1 MPNFNEMIELNIG
14 LLVFAILVTF
24 FILLGCVGYKS
35 RNLSYMRNFV
45 WIVCMNLVM
54 LIGECGLWIMKLG
67 FKNVW
72 LTKLFGFFSY
82 GGGTI
87 MALFYLFCILSFVE
101 ERGAPDVSYR
111 SAYLMR
117 IVCGCYLVLVFL
129 SMFNGMLF
137 QVDAHGNLTDGP
149 YYWIAWLIDPMILLI
164 EILVV
169 VHYRKNLSRFGTI
182 VMLNFGL
189 VSLLTTGLQS
199 IWYPVPELLMCTL
212 ALLLIFMLFYWE
224 MAKNLVENERELM
237 QSQMSLAISQIQ
249 PHFLYNTLSTIAE
262 LCRKDSAMAE
272 EVTYRFALYL
282 RCNLEHMGDSFP
294 VEFSKEL
301 KHVQTYLWIEK
312 IRFQDELQVVYDIQ
326 TEDFIIPALTV
337 QPLVENALYHG
348 IKNKRGMGRI
358 RVSGHI
364 DSGYLVF
371 LVTDNGMG
379 MIPERLAEVQR
390 EMNSEH
396 LDEHNADPS
405 GFGLYNVVQRIRLN
419 YGPQYGIWLSS
430 TYGEGTEARVEI
442 PAIKK

>member
-111 SAYLMR
+111 SVYLMR

-199 IWYPVPELLMCTL
+199 IWYPVPELLACTL
-212 ALLLIFMLFYWE
+212 ALLLMFMLFYWE

-272 EVTYRFALYL
+272 EVTNRFALYL
-282 RCNLEHMGDSFP
+282 RGNLEHMGDSFP

-337 QPLVENALYHG
+337 QPLVENAVKHG
-348 IKNKRGMGRI
+348 MMGSENVCTITIRTKCVERGYQVIIEDDGCGFDPEQVKNDGRK
-358 RVSGHI
+358 HI
-364 DSGYLVF
+364 GIESVR
-371 LVTDNGMG
+371 N
-379 MIPERLAEVQR
+379 RLRFMV
-390 EMNSEH
+390 
-396 LDEHNADPS
+396 
-405 GFGLYNVVQRIRLN
+405 G
-419 YGPQYGIWLSS
+419 GILTVRSVI
-430 TYGEGTEARVEI
+430 GKGTTVIIEI
-442 PAIKK
+442 PGKE

>member
-182 VMLNFGL
+182 VMLNYGL

-199 IWYPVPELLMCTL
+199 IWYPVPELLACTL
-212 ALLLIFMLFYWE
+212 ALLLMFMLFYWE

-272 EVTYRFALYL
+272 EVTNRFALYL
-282 RCNLEHMGDSFP
+282 RGNLEHMGDSFP

-337 QPLVENALYHG
+337 QPLVENAVKHG
-348 IKNKRGMGRI
+348 MMGSENVCTITIRTKCVERGYQVIIEDDGCGFDPEQVKNDGRK
-358 RVSGHI
+358 HI
-364 DSGYLVF
+364 GIESVR
-371 LVTDNGMG
+371 N
-379 MIPERLAEVQR
+379 RLKFMV
-390 EMNSEH
+390 
-396 LDEHNADPS
+396 
-405 GFGLYNVVQRIRLN
+405 G
-419 YGPQYGIWLSS
+419 GILTVRSVI
-430 TYGEGTEARVEI
+430 GKGTTVIIEI
-442 PAIKK
+442 PGKE

>member
-199 IWYPVPELLMCTL
+199 IWYPVPELLACTL
-212 ALLLIFMLFYWE
+212 ALLLMFMLFYWE

-272 EVTYRFALYL
+272 EVTNRFALYL
-282 RCNLEHMGDSFP
+282 RGNLEHMGDSFP

-337 QPLVENALYHG
+337 QPLVENAVKHG
-348 IKNKRGMGRI
+348 MMGSENVCTITIRTKCVERGYQVIIEDDGCGFDPEQVKNDGRK
-358 RVSGHI
+358 HI
-364 DSGYLVF
+364 GIESVR
-371 LVTDNGMG
+371 N
-379 MIPERLAEVQR
+379 RLRFMV
-390 EMNSEH
+390 
-396 LDEHNADPS
+396 
-405 GFGLYNVVQRIRLN
+405 G
-419 YGPQYGIWLSS
+419 GILTVRSVI
-430 TYGEGTEARVEI
+430 GKGTTVIIEI
-442 PAIKK
+442 PGKE

>member
-137 QVDAHGNLTDGP
+137 QVDAHGNLTDGS

-169 VHYRKNLSRFGTI
+169 VHYRKNLSRLGTI

-199 IWYPVPELLMCTL
+199 IWYPVPELLACTL
-212 ALLLIFMLFYWE
+212 ALLLMFMLFYWE

-272 EVTYRFALYL
+272 EVTNRFALYL
-282 RCNLEHMGDSFP
+282 RGNLEHMGDSFP

-337 QPLVENALYHG
+337 QPLVENAVKHG
-348 IKNKRGMGRI
+348 MMGSENVCTITIRTKCVERGYQVIIEDDGCGFDPEQVKNDGRK
-358 RVSGHI
+358 HI
-364 DSGYLVF
+364 GIESVRS
-371 LVTDNGMG
+371 
-379 MIPERLAEVQR
+379 RLKFMV
-390 EMNSEH
+390 
-396 LDEHNADPS
+396 
-405 GFGLYNVVQRIRLN
+405 G
-419 YGPQYGIWLSS
+419 
-430 TYGEGTEARVEI
+430 GTLTVKSAIGKGTTVIIEI
-442 PAIKK
+442 PGKE

>member
-1 MPNFNEMIELNIG
+1 MSNFNEMIELNIG

-137 QVDAHGNLTDGP
+137 QVDAHGNLTDGS
-149 YYWIAWLIDPMILLI
+149 YYWIALLIDPMILLI

-169 VHYRKNLSRFGTI
+169 VHYRKNLSRLGTI

-199 IWYPVPELLMCTL
+199 IWYPVPELLACTL
-212 ALLLIFMLFYWE
+212 AILLMFMLFYWE

-237 QSQMSLAISQIQ
+237 QSQVSLAISQIQ

-272 EVTYRFALYL
+272 EVTNRFALYL
-282 RCNLEHMGDSFP
+282 RGNLEHMGDSFP

-312 IRFQDELQVVYDIQ
+312 IRFQEELQAVYDIQ

-337 QPLVENALYHG
+337 QPLVENAVKHG
-348 IKNKRGMGRI
+348 MMGSENVCTITIRTKCVERGYQVIIEDDGCGFDPEQVKNDGRK
-358 RVSGHI
+358 HI
-364 DSGYLVF
+364 GIESVRS
-371 LVTDNGMG
+371 
-379 MIPERLAEVQR
+379 RLKFMV
-390 EMNSEH
+390 
-396 LDEHNADPS
+396 
-405 GFGLYNVVQRIRLN
+405 G
-419 YGPQYGIWLSS
+419 
-430 TYGEGTEARVEI
+430 GTLTVKSAIGKGTTVIIEI
-442 PAIKK
+442 PGKE

>member
-1 MPNFNEMIELNIG
+1 MSNFNEMIELNIG

-169 VHYRKNLSRFGTI
+169 VHYRKNLSRLGTI

-199 IWYPVPELLMCTL
+199 IWYPVPELLACTL
-212 ALLLIFMLFYWE
+212 ALLLMFMLFYWE

-272 EVTYRFALYL
+272 EVTNRFALYL
-282 RCNLEHMGDSFP
+282 RGNLEHMGDSFP

-337 QPLVENALYHG
+337 QPLVENAVKHG
-348 IKNKRGMGRI
+348 MMGSENVCTITIRTKCVERGYQVIIEDDGCGFDPEQVKNDGRK
-358 RVSGHI
+358 HI
-364 DSGYLVF
+364 GIESVRS
-371 LVTDNGMG
+371 
-379 MIPERLAEVQR
+379 RLKFMV
-390 EMNSEH
+390 
-396 LDEHNADPS
+396 
-405 GFGLYNVVQRIRLN
+405 G
-419 YGPQYGIWLSS
+419 
-430 TYGEGTEARVEI
+430 GTLTVKSAIGKGTTVIIEI
-442 PAIKK
+442 PGKE

>member
-199 IWYPVPELLMCTL
+199 IWYPVPELLACTL
-212 ALLLIFMLFYWE
+212 ALLLMFMLFYWE
-224 MAKNLVENERELM
+224 MAKNLVENERKLM
-237 QSQMSLAISQIQ
+237 QSQVSLAISQIQ

-272 EVTYRFALYL
+272 EVTNRFALYL
-282 RCNLEHMGDSFP
+282 RGNLEHMGDSFP

-312 IRFQDELQVVYDIQ
+312 IRFQEELQVVYDIQ

-337 QPLVENALYHG
+337 QPLVENAVKHG
-348 IKNKRGMGRI
+348 MMGSENVCTITIRTKCVERGYQVIIEDDGCGFDPEQVKNDGRK
-358 RVSGHI
+358 HI
-364 DSGYLVF
+364 GIESVR
-371 LVTDNGMG
+371 N
-379 MIPERLAEVQR
+379 RLRFMV
-390 EMNSEH
+390 
-396 LDEHNADPS
+396 
-405 GFGLYNVVQRIRLN
+405 G
-419 YGPQYGIWLSS
+419 GILTVRSVI
-430 TYGEGTEARVEI
+430 GKGTTVIIEI
-442 PAIKK
+442 PGKE

>member
-199 IWYPVPELLMCTL
+199 IWYPVPELLACTL
-212 ALLLIFMLFYWE
+212 ALLLMFMLFYWE

-237 QSQMSLAISQIQ
+237 QSQVSLAISQIQ

-272 EVTYRFALYL
+272 EVTNRFALYL
-282 RCNLEHMGDSFP
+282 RGNLEHMGDSFP

-337 QPLVENALYHG
+337 QPLVENAVKHG
-348 IKNKRGMGRI
+348 MMGSENVCTITIRTKCVERGYQVIIEDDGAGFAPDEVKKDGRKHI
-358 RVSGHI
+358 GI
-364 DSGYLVF
+364 DSVRS
-371 LVTDNGMG
+371 
-379 MIPERLAEVQR
+379 RLKYMVGGTLTIS
-390 EMNSEH
+390 SEI
-396 LDEHNADPS
+396 
-405 GFGLYNVVQRIRLN
+405 GKGTKVVI
-419 YGPQYGIWLSS
+419 
-430 TYGEGTEARVEI
+430 EI
-442 PAIKK
+442 PGKEEA

>member
-1 MPNFNEMIELNIG
+1 MSNFNEMIELNIG

-87 MALFYLFCILSFVE
+87 MALVYLFCILSFVE

-199 IWYPVPELLMCTL
+199 IWYPVPELLACTL
-212 ALLLIFMLFYWE
+212 AILLMFMLFYWE

-237 QSQMSLAISQIQ
+237 QSQVSLAISQIQ

-272 EVTYRFALYL
+272 EVTNRFALYL
-282 RCNLEHMGDSFP
+282 RGNLEHMGDSFP
-294 VEFSKEL
+294 VDFSKEL

-312 IRFQDELQVVYDIQ
+312 IRFGDELQVVYDIQ
-326 TEDFIIPALTV
+326 TEDFLIPALTM
-337 QPLVENALYHG
+337 QPLVENSVKY
-348 IKNKRGMGRI
+348 GMMGSENVCTITISTKCVKKGYQVIIEDDGAGFAPDEVKKDGRKHI
-358 RVSGHI
+358 GI
-364 DSGYLVF
+364 DSVRS
-371 LVTDNGMG
+371 
-379 MIPERLAEVQR
+379 RLKYMV
-390 EMNSEH
+390 
-396 LDEHNADPS
+396 
-405 GFGLYNVVQRIRLN
+405 
-419 YGPQYGIWLSS
+419 
-430 TYGEGTEARVEI
+430 EGTLTISSEIGKGTKVVIEI
-442 PAIKK
+442 PGKEEA

>member
-1 MPNFNEMIELNIG
+1 MSNFNEMIELNIG

-199 IWYPVPELLMCTL
+199 IWYPVPELLACTL
-212 ALLLIFMLFYWE
+212 ALLLMFMLFYWE
-224 MAKNLVENERELM
+224 MAKNLLENERELM

-272 EVTYRFALYL
+272 EVTNRFALYL
-282 RCNLEHMGDSFP
+282 RGNLEHMGDSFP

-312 IRFQDELQVVYDIQ
+312 IRFQHELQVVYDIQ

-337 QPLVENALYHG
+337 QPLVENAVKHG
-348 IKNKRGMGRI
+348 MMGSENVCTITIRTKCVERGYQVIIEDDGCGFDPEQVKNDGRK
-358 RVSGHI
+358 HI
-364 DSGYLVF
+364 GIESVR
-371 LVTDNGMG
+371 N
-379 MIPERLAEVQR
+379 RLRFMV
-390 EMNSEH
+390 
-396 LDEHNADPS
+396 
-405 GFGLYNVVQRIRLN
+405 G
-419 YGPQYGIWLSS
+419 GILTVRSVI
-430 TYGEGTEARVEI
+430 GKGTTVIIEI
-442 PAIKK
+442 PGKE

>member
-199 IWYPVPELLMCTL
+199 IWYPVPELLACTL
-212 ALLLIFMLFYWE
+212 ALLLMFMLFYWE

-272 EVTYRFALYL
+272 EVTNRFALYL
-282 RCNLEHMGDSFP
+282 RGNLEHMGDSFP

-312 IRFQDELQVVYDIQ
+312 IRFQEELQVVYDIQ

-337 QPLVENALYHG
+337 QPLVENAVKHG
-348 IKNKRGMGRI
+348 MMESENVCTITIRTKCVERGYQVIIEDDGCGFDPEQVKNDGRK
-358 RVSGHI
+358 HI
-364 DSGYLVF
+364 GIESVR
-371 LVTDNGMG
+371 N
-379 MIPERLAEVQR
+379 RLRFMV
-390 EMNSEH
+390 
-396 LDEHNADPS
+396 
-405 GFGLYNVVQRIRLN
+405 G
-419 YGPQYGIWLSS
+419 GILTVRSVI
-430 TYGEGTEARVEI
+430 GKGTTVIIEI
-442 PAIKK
+442 PGKE